1 MQKGQISVQTE
12 NIFPII
18 KKFLY
23 SDQEIFLRELISN
36 AVDATSKL
44 KTLASKGVFKG
55 EVGDTTIE
63 VILDEKNKT
72 ITIRDK
78 GIGMTSEEVQKYLN
92 QVAFSS
98 AQEFLDK
105 YKNESGI
112 IGHFGLGFYS
122 AFMVAGKVEVNTK
135 SYKKSAKGA
144 TWTCVGSPD
153 YTLEENNKKERG
165 TDIVLHVSDDAKEF
179 LSESRIQGLLD
190 KYCKFLPVPIKF
202 GTKKETIYEGEG
214 EDKKSK
220 EIEVDNIINNIH
232 PAWKKQ
238 PAELKPEDYKSFYNE
253 LYPFSAPP
261 MFWIHLNIDFPFN
274 LTGILYFPKLG
285 NSLEIQKNK
294 IQLYSNQVYVT
305 DEVKEI
311 VPEFLT
317 LLHGVIDSPDIPLN
331 VSRSALQSDQNV
343 KKITGY
349 ITKKVAEK
357 LSELFK
363 KDRKEF
369 ESKWKDLGVFV
380 KYGMLSDEKF
390 HEKALKFGLLKNTE
404 GEFFTIED
412 YKAKVKDNQT
422 DKHDKLILIYTN
434 NPAEHHSFID
444 SVKNAGYDVLEMDT
458 IIDTHF
464 MQHLEYKLG
473 DVTFVRVDSDVP
485 ANLVQKDE
493 KTESVLS
500 EKEEEKI
507 KQLFESK
514 INQAGATVILKPLS
528 PTDQPVLITKP
539 EFMRRMKEMQALQG
553 MQMDGFPETFNI
565 VVNANHPLVAEK
577 LVKMKSE
584 EKKEEFVKHLYNLAL
599 LNQGML
605 KGADLTA
612 FISKSIDYLKK

>member
-1 MQKGQISVQTE
+1 
-12 NIFPII
+12 
-18 KKFLY
+18 
-23 SDQEIFLRELISN
+23 
-36 AVDATSKL
+36 
-44 KTLASKGVFKG
+44 
-55 EVGDTTIE
+55 
-63 VILDEKNKT
+63 
-72 ITIRDK
+72 
-78 GIGMTSEEVQKYLN
+78 
-92 QVAFSS
+92 
-98 AQEFLDK
+98 
-105 YKNESGI
+105 
-112 IGHFGLGFYS
+112 
-122 AFMVAGKVEVNTK
+122 
-135 SYKKSAKGA
+135 
-144 TWTCVGSPD
+144 
-153 YTLEENNKKERG
+153 
-165 TDIVLHVSDDAKEF
+165 
-179 LSESRIQGLLD
+179 
-190 KYCKFLPVPIKF
+190 
-202 GTKKETIYEGEG
+202 
-214 EDKKSK
+214 
-220 EIEVDNIINNIH
+220 
-232 PAWKKQ
+232 
-238 PAELKPEDYKSFYNE
+238 
-253 LYPFSAPP
+253 
-261 MFWIHLNIDFPFN
+261 
-274 LTGILYFPKLG
+274 
-285 NSLEIQKNK
+285 
-294 IQLYSNQVYVT
+294 LYSNQVYVT

-363 KDRKEF
+363 KYRKEF

-584 EKKEEFVKHLYNLAL
+584 EKKEEFVKHLYNLA
-599 LNQGML
+599 
-605 KGADLTA
+605 
-612 FISKSIDYLKK
+612 